1 MNYYRFLIKDL
12 DGFSHSIERPFDSEA
27 DAIKAAKELTN
38 DVNFVCSVTLY
49 LMLSTDS
56 CGLIR
61 YIGDYRF
68 GEL

>member
-1 MNYYRFLIKDL
+1 MNNYRFLIKDL
-12 DGFSHSIERPFDSEA
+12 DGFSHSIERPFDREA
-27 DAIKAAKELTN
+27 DAIESAKELTN

-56 CGLIR
+56 CGPIR
-61 YIGDYRF
+61 YIGDYRS